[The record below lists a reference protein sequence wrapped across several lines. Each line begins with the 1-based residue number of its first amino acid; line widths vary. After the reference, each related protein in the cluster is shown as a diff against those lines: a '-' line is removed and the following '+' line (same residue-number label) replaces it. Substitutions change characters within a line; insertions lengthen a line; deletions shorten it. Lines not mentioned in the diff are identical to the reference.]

1 MNELDFQAK
10 TDEQVKKE
18 VEHLLANEEEK
29 RKKLKEL
36 GINYTYKGFVSI
48 LSIIRK
54 NNFDYEC

>member
-1 MNELDFQAK
+1 MNLLDFKAK
-10 TDEQVKKE
+10 TEKKKKKE

-54 NNFDYEC
+54 NNFDNEC

>member
-1 MNELDFQAK
+1 MNLLDFKAK

-54 NNFDYEC
+54 NNFDNEC